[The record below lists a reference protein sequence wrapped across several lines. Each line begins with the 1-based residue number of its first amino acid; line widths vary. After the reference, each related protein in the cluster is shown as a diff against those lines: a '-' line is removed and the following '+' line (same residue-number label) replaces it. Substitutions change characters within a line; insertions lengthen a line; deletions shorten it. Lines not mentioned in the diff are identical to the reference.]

1 MAKNFTDF
9 QSVTGQFT
17 GSGNDHTTGTTVTQ
31 ATTGMHLAGYDT
43 GQPEGE
49 RDYTIESV
57 LLAAD
62 KYHVGLE
69 NVDNEAKTYMF
80 DNSFFTGS
88 MSAYDLIV
96 RNNLAVL
103 GSTTTL
109 NTETMATSSIDI
121 HNSGSTIALKVVQTG
136 SEGIARFLDAGN
148 IALDVADGGWV
159 GVKTEGQNGTALTIA
174 GNISASGEIFV
185 GHEVD
190 GRHVKEDGDKLDDI
204 ENNSDVTGH
213 ALSSVST
220 RLAELGY
227 GDASNLLAMDL
238 IEDGTTYKKY
248 TPAERTKLSGI
259 EALADVTGDHSAD
272 ITYNLIPNG
281 PYSGDKTTTYVKTTS
296 ADQERL
302 TAVRGVADPLYNS
315 DTGGADITN
324 TDIEKAYQQA
334 YPNYWS
340 TSDELEYRGT
350 VVHAATAA
358 VHNIGGNSDRQPDG
372 HAQLS
377 HVNITN
383 TLSAQNSHLSNGVFV
398 VSAGEWKPGLDV
410 DDIDVGGWILT
421 FVDGILIGKKST
433 S

>member
-31 ATTGMHLAGYDT
+31 ANTGMHLAGYDT
-43 GQPEGE
+43 GQPDGE

-80 DNSFFTGS
+80 NDSNFTGS
-88 MSAYDLIV
+88 MSADDLKV
-96 RNNLAVL
+96 RGNLAVL
-103 GSTTTL
+103 GDTTTL
-109 NTETMATSSIDI
+109 NTETMATSSIDV
-121 HNSGSTIALKVVQTG
+121 HNSGTTIALKVVQTG
-136 SEGIARFLDAGN
+136 AEGIARFLDAGDV
-148 IALDVADGGWV
+148 ALDIADGGWV
-159 GVKTEGQNGTALTIA
+159 GVHTEGQNGTALTIA

-248 TPAERTKLSGI
+248 LLTERTKLSNI
-259 EALADVTGDHSAD
+259 EVGADVTGDHSAD

-302 TAVRGVADPLYNS
+302 TAVRGVVTSLYNN
-315 DTGGADITN
+315 DDGGDIDK

-350 VVHAATAA
+350 IFHAATAA

-421 FVDGILIGKKST
+421 FVDGILIGKIST

>member
-31 ATTGMHLAGYDT
+31 ANTGMHLAGYDT

-80 DNSFFTGS
+80 NDSNFTGS
-88 MSAYDLIV
+88 MSADDLKV
-96 RNNLAVL
+96 RGNLAVL
-103 GSTTTL
+103 GDTTTL
-109 NTETMATSSIDI
+109 NTETMATSSIDV
-121 HNSGSTIALKVVQTG
+121 HNSGTTIALKVVQTG
-136 SEGIARFLDAGN
+136 AEGIARFLDAGDV
-148 IALDVADGGWV
+148 ALDIADGGWV
-159 GVKTEGQNGTALTIA
+159 GVQTEGQNGTALTIA

-248 TPAERTKLSGI
+248 LLTERTKLSNI
-259 EALADVTGDHSAD
+259 EVGADVTGDHSAD

-302 TAVRGVADPLYNS
+302 TAVRGVVTSLYNN
-315 DTGGADITN
+315 DDGGDIDK

-350 VVHAATAA
+350 IVHAATAA

-421 FVDGILIGKKST
+421 FVDGILIGKIST

>member
-31 ATTGMHLAGYDT
+31 ANTSMHLAGYDT
-43 GQPEGE
+43 EVPHGE

-57 LLAAD
+57 LLAAE

-69 NVDNEAKTYMF
+69 NVDNESKAYMF
-80 DNSFFTGS
+80 TDPVFTGS
-88 MSAYDLIV
+88 ASAYDLV
-96 RNNLAVL
+96 VENNLWVL
-103 GSTTTL
+103 GDQTFL
-109 NTETMATSSIDI
+109 NTETMATSSIDV
-121 HNSGSTIALKVVQTG
+121 HNSGTQIALKVLQTG
-136 SEGIARFLDAGN
+136 SEGIARFLDASDV
-148 IALDVADGGWV
+148 ALDVADGGWV
-159 GVKTEGQNGTALTIA
+159 GVKTEGQNGTALTVA

-204 ENNSDVTGH
+204 ENNADVTGH

-248 TPAERTKLSGI
+248 LPAERTKLNGI
-259 EALADVTGDHSAD
+259 EAGADVTGNHSGD
-272 ITYNLIPNG
+272 IKYNLIPDG
-281 PYSGDKTTTYVKTTS
+281 PWNTSKELTYVKTTS

-302 TAVRGVADPLYNS
+302 SSVRGVVDPLYNG
-315 DTGGADITN
+315 DNGGDIDK

-334 YPNYWS
+334 YPDYWS
-340 TSDELEYRGT
+340 TNNELEYRGT
-350 VVHAATAA
+350 IVHAATAA
-358 VHNIGGNSDRQPDG
+358 VHNIGGNDDRQPDG

-377 HVNITN
+377 HVNVTN
-383 TLSAQNSHLSNGVFV
+383 TLSAQNSHLSNGVWV

-410 DDIDVGGWILT
+410 DDIDVGGWVLT
-421 FVDGILIGKKST
+421 FVDGILIGKVAT
-433 S
+433 